1 MTDDVVT
8 PMRPLHPHVEPHA
21 HGMLDVGDGHRL
33 RYEVSGNPDGQP
45 VLFLH
50 GGPGSGCKPEH
61 RRFFDPRRWRI
72 VLFDQRGAGGSTP
85 SGSLVA
91 NTTQH
96 LVGDIETL
104 RRHLG
109 IARWVVFGGSWGSTL
124 GLAYAAAHP
133 GSCAGLILRGI
144 WLARRRDID
153 WWMRG
158 VRRIFPEYWEA
169 FVGHLDPAERADV
182 VAAYGRRLADPDP
195 AIHMPAAVA
204 WRGFDQK
211 LSSLRPAPGDVAPP
225 GPQTLAVARI
235 EQHYVRNEAFLGD
248 GELLRGVE
256 RFRHV
261 PGVILHGRY
270 DMIAPI
276 DGAIA
281 LARAWPEA
289 DLRIIEDGSHSTS
302 EPGMRNALL
311 DAVDRFAGLG
321 AAQG

>member
-1 MTDDVVT
+1 MTDDAVT

-96 LVGDIETL
+96 LVADIETL

-211 LSSLRPAPGDVAPP
+211 LSSLRPAADDVAPP
-225 GPQTLAVARI
+225 GSQTLAVARI
-235 EQHYVRNEAFLGD
+235 EQHYVRNEAFLAE
-248 GELLRGVE
+248 GELLRGVA

-270 DMIAPI
+270 DMIAPV

-289 DLRIIEDGSHSTS
+289 ECRIIEDGSHSTG

-311 DAVDRFAGLG
+311 GAVDRFAELD

>member
-1 MTDDVVT
+1 MVA
-8 PMRPLHPHVEPHA
+8 LHPPIEPHEI
-21 HGMLDVGDGHRL
+21 GRLDVGDGHEL
-33 RYEVSGNPDGQP
+33 YYEVSGNPNGRP

-72 VLFDQRGAGGSTP
+72 VLFDQRGAGRSTP

-96 LVGDIETL
+96 LVADIEAL
-104 RRHLG
+104 RQRLG
-109 IARWVVFGGSWGSTL
+109 VARWVVFGGSWGSTL

-133 GSCAGLILRGI
+133 SSCAGLVLRGI

-158 VRRIFPEYWEA
+158 VRRIFPEYWEE
-169 FVGHLDPAERADV
+169 FVGHLPPAGRDDP
-182 VAAYGRRLADPDP
+182 VAGYGRLLADPDP
-195 AIHMPAAVA
+195 AIHMPAAIA

-211 LSSLRPAPGDVAPP
+211 LSSLRPVEGDVAPA

-235 EQHYVRNEAFLGD
+235 EQHYVRHEAFLRE
-248 GELLRGVE
+248 GELLRGVG

-261 PGVILHGRY
+261 PGIILHGRY

-276 DGAIA
+276 DGAVA

-289 DLRIIEDGSHSTS
+289 SFTIIEDGSHSTA
-302 EPGMRNALL
+302 EPAMRAALL
-311 DAVDRFAGLG
+311 AAVDGL
-321 AAQG
+321 ACMD

>member
-1 MTDDVVT
+1 MTDDAVT

-96 LVGDIETL
+96 LVADIEAL

-169 FVGHLDPAERADV
+169 FVGHLDPADRADV

-211 LSSLRPAPGDVAPP
+211 LSSLRPAADDVAPP
-225 GPQTLAVARI
+225 GSQTLAVARI
-235 EQHYVRNEAFLGD
+235 EQHYVRNEAFLAE
-248 GELLRGVE
+248 GELLRGVA

-270 DMIAPI
+270 DMIAPV

-289 DLRIIEDGSHSTS
+289 ECRIIEDGSHSTG

-311 DAVDRFAGLG
+311 GAVDRFAELG